1 MPANKQFEP
10 SEDIWKGLKH
20 THTQGTRV
28 LYKKKKKK
36 DEKDINQKKKAL
48 IFKVVSWQGTASKKK
63 ILRV

>member
-36 DEKDINQKKKAL
+36 KKK
-48 IFKVVSWQGTASKKK
+48 KTK
-63 ILRV
+63 RT

>member
-36 DEKDINQKKKAL
+36 KYQNKLFKLTKEICKDPKKKQKKGRAVL
-48 IFKVVSWQGTASKKK
+48 
-63 ILRV
+63 